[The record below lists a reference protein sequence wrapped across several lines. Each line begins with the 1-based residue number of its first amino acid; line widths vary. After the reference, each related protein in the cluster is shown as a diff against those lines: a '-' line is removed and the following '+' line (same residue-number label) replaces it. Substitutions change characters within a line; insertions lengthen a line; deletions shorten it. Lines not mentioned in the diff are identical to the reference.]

1 MKILPTAM
9 RLAKWMAYLGLWS
22 ARRPCDRKRRR
33 RTRPVT
39 TMNAEISRVA
49 DSWEPQATGKMSQAY
64 VKMETGCP

>member
-49 DSWEPQATGKMSQAY
+49 DS
-64 VKMETGCP
+64 